1 MGGRGGYA
9 AARFSWCLERRGCCI
24 AARGPRAAQVPLIG
38 YLGNESPDLF
48 ETQLRSF
55 RQGLSAVGYDE
66 GRNVAIEYR
75 WAEGHNER
83 LPAMAADLVR
93 HQVTVIAAPASVA
106 AALAAKS
113 ATSTIPIVFETGADP
128 VALGLIVNLNRP
140 SGNITGVTS
149 LNAQVGPKRL
159 ELLHEIV
166 PTATTFALL
175 VNPTNPKNAE
185 AATQDLQEAARQL
198 GLQLHILNASTEG
211 DFDTVFATLV
221 ELRVGGLV
229 IANETFYSTRS
240 KKLAELALRHS
251 IPAIH
256 QSREFATFGGLMS
269 YGGSV
274 TQSHYQA
281 GVYVGRILKGEKVGD
296 LPVQQVTKVE
306 LTISL
311 KTAKAFGLTVPLP
324 LIGRADEVIE

>member
-1 MGGRGGYA
+1 MLRRDFLGVLSGA
-9 AARFSWCLERRGCCI
+9 AVALPL
-24 AARGPRAAQVPLIG
+24 AVRAQPQVPLIG
-38 YLGNESPDLF
+38 YLGSESPDLF
-48 ETQLRSF
+48 ETRLRSF

-75 WAEGHNER
+75 WAEGHNDR

-93 HQVTVIAAPASVA
+93 REVIVIAAPASVA

-128 VALGLIVNLNRP
+128 VALGLIANLNRP
-140 SGNITGVTS
+140 GGNITGITS

-198 GLQLHILNASTEG
+198 GLQLHVLNASTEG

-221 ELRVGGLV
+221 QLRLGGLV

-240 KKLAELALRHS
+240 KKLAELGLRHS

-256 QSREFATFGGLMS
+256 QSREFAAFGGLMS

-281 GVYVGRILKGEKVGD
+281 GVYVGRILKGGEVGD

-306 LTISL
+306 LTINL

>member
-1 MGGRGGYA
+1 MGGCEADMRRRDFLGVLSGA
-9 AARFSWCLERRGCCI
+9 AVALPL
-24 AARGPRAAQVPLIG
+24 AVRAQPKMPLIG
-38 YLGNESPDLF
+38 YLGSESPELF
-48 ETQLRSF
+48 ATRLRSF
-55 RQGLSAVGYDE
+55 HQGLSTVGYDE

-75 WAEGHNER
+75 WAEGHNDR
-83 LPAMAADLVR
+83 LPAMAADLV
-93 HQVTVIAAPASVA
+93 QVTVIAAPASVA

-113 ATSTIPIVFETGADP
+113 ATSTVPIVFETGADP

-185 AATQDLQEAARQL
+185 DATQDLQEAARQL

-221 ELRVGGLV
+221 ELRVGG
-229 IANETFYSTRS
+229 TRDC
-240 KKLAELALRHS
+240 
-251 IPAIH
+251 
-256 QSREFATFGGLMS
+256 Q
-269 YGGSV
+269 
-274 TQSHYQA
+274 
-281 GVYVGRILKGEKVGD
+281 
-296 LPVQQVTKVE
+296 
-306 LTISL
+306 
-311 KTAKAFGLTVPLP
+311 
-324 LIGRADEVIE
+324 